1 MGMLGTVVAYP
12 EEVYPL
18 VKLKLAADRIRRQI
32 PAEPHWAFSYSMLQK
47 VSRSFALVIQ
57 QLGPQLRNAVSR
69 EVVLSVIYKPACDVG
84 LITLLKDV
92 RMRNRWDH
100 SSIEVMTWDILWSS
114 AQDIMKGSE
123 LAQDYEANIVLSK
136 DCLFGYWTCFG
147 NQSDQYV
154 SICSGIQTHGIS
166 VCVFYLVLRALDTVE
181 DDTSIPSD
189 IKVPILQNFYRHIYD
204 REWHFSCG
212 TKDYK
217 VLMDKLHLVST
228 AFLELERSYQEAI
241 EDITKRMGAGMA
253 KFICKEVETTD
264 DYDEYCHYVAGLVG
278 LGLSKLFH
286 ASGSEELAPDN
297 LSNSMGLFLQNVTSS
312 EMQKTNIIRDY
323 LEDIN
328 EIPKSRMFWPHQ
340 IWSKYASKL
349 EDFKYVENSTKA
361 VQCLNDLVTNALI
374 HAEDCLQYMSALKDL
389 SIFRFA
395 AIPQIMAIGTL
406 ALCYNNVEVFRGVV
420 KMRRGLTAKV
430 IDQTYSMSD
439 VYGAFYEFSSLLKS
453 KIDNNDP
460 NASLTHKRV
469 DAIQKTCISSG
480 LLSKRSL
487 HVYESKFHYVTLLI
501 MVVFLLVAMLI
512 PFGLHK

>member
-57 QLGPQLRNAVSR
+57 QLGPQLRNA
-69 EVVLSVIYKPACDVG
+69 
-84 LITLLKDV
+84 
-92 RMRNRWDH
+92 
-100 SSIEVMTWDILWSS
+100 
-114 AQDIMKGSE
+114 
-123 LAQDYEANIVLSK
+123 
-136 DCLFGYWTCFG
+136 
-147 NQSDQYV
+147 
-154 SICSGIQTHGIS
+154 

-297 LSNSMGLFLQNVTSS
+297 LSNSMGLFLQ
-312 EMQKTNIIRDY
+312 KTNIIRDY

-340 IWSKYASKL
+340 IWSKYANKL

-460 NASLTHKRV
+460 NASLTHQRV

-512 PFGLHK
+512 PFVLHK